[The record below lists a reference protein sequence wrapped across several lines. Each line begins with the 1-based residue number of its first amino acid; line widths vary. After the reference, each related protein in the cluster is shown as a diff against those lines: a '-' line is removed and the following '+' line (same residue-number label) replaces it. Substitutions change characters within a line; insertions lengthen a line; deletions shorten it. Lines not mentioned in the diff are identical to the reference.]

1 MEEISLCLAAAQ
13 GDIREVQR
21 LLKMGVDIDAA
32 DRDGTPLMRACFEGH
47 VAVAKLLLQHGADP
61 TLRHTMGQT
70 ALDMAGS
77 NVQIA
82 ELFRSPADTIPR
94 LAGRD
99 FAPTPEPAANPV
111 ERGGTSKR
119 RDSDREKDRDAE
131 RRPSRSEREP
141 KRDRRKNSDGNVEHA
156 DDSGVRPN
164 KIPHLTATLESDRVI
179 ARSASAR
186 SARRATEEKDRDR
199 ERERDRDRDRDG
211 LDRRDRDRERER
223 EKESR
228 ETRKPSKSESGGF
241 AESASRPEERRRSE
255 RERTARDKDKE
266 RSLPVDASEGAVT
279 RRRDVPAL
287 LLTVPAGHRRSPSF
301 DAPEADKDQDA
312 DMSREARA
320 MSARE
325 YRDKD
330 KGSSSSSSSGRRT
343 GRTPR
348 VPTVMY
354 EESKS
359 SLLPSGQKT
368 CASGTAL
375 ISPRRDSTGST
386 DARTDRS
393 SMKGRLVASQ
403 STDDLREFMSNSTD
417 AGSLRLRTRSQD
429 SRPTD
434 AARQGEEANSLSLAA
449 PLTSLHTSGSMTAAR
464 VQRERD
470 RKKAATLMPDRS
482 RRRKESDNDG
492 RSGVDPVSQ
501 EKRRELMLQRL
512 EGILDDHVPS
522 IASQPNSAEAQSSA
536 EPAAGSTDADAALP
550 AEASSGQLSPASA
563 DDWQHQVMRTLRSRT
578 ISTIL
583 SGPQLRAMGIIPAAP
598 AAEDPKKAAH
608 RTMVVQEFVMTE
620 NNYKRDLQVL
630 TDVRR
635 STSHPPPPRVLL
647 LHHHFLDGRM
657 YMYIMRHCLFMQ

>member
-1 MEEISLCLAAAQ
+1 
-13 GDIREVQR
+13 
-21 LLKMGVDIDAA
+21 
-32 DRDGTPLMRACFEGH
+32 
-47 VAVAKLLLQHGADP
+47 
-61 TLRHTMGQT
+61 
-70 ALDMAGS
+70 
-77 NVQIA
+77 
-82 ELFRSPADTIPR
+82 
-94 LAGRD
+94 
-99 FAPTPEPAANPV
+99 
-111 ERGGTSKR
+111 
-119 RDSDREKDRDAE
+119 
-131 RRPSRSEREP
+131 
-141 KRDRRKNSDGNVEHA
+141 
-156 DDSGVRPN
+156 
-164 KIPHLTATLESDRVI
+164 
-179 ARSASAR
+179 
-186 SARRATEEKDRDR
+186 
-199 ERERDRDRDRDG
+199 
-211 LDRRDRDRERER
+211 
-223 EKESR
+223 
-228 ETRKPSKSESGGF
+228 
-241 AESASRPEERRRSE
+241 
-255 RERTARDKDKE
+255 
-266 RSLPVDASEGAVT
+266 
-279 RRRDVPAL
+279 
-287 LLTVPAGHRRSPSF
+287 
-301 DAPEADKDQDA
+301 
-312 DMSREARA
+312 
-320 MSARE
+320 
-325 YRDKD
+325 
-330 KGSSSSSSSGRRT
+330 
-343 GRTPR
+343 
-348 VPTVMY
+348 MY

-536 EPAAGSTDADAALP
+536 EPAAASGSGSTNADAALP
-550 AEASSGQLSPASA
+550 AEASTSQLSPASG

-583 SGPQLRAMGIIPAAP
+583 SGTSQTLELLQLGTFTHLRGGHPAPTPLRQDHNCERWGSYLRHQQRRCDIYNRLA
-598 AAEDPKKAAH
+598 
-608 RTMVVQEFVMTE
+608 FV
-620 NNYKRDLQVL
+620 
-630 TDVRR
+630 
-635 STSHPPPPRVLL
+635 SCSPPPVNLCYALALL
-647 LHHHFLDGRM
+647 VWL
-657 YMYIMRHCLFMQ
+657 